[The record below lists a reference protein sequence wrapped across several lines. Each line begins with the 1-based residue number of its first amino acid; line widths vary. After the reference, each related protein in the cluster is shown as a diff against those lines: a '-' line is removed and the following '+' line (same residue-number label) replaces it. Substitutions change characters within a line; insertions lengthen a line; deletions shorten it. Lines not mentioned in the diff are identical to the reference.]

1 MSKEKD
7 IVRIDLTKEQKQQVK
22 KETGKQVEAIELTI
36 DELEER
42 VAPMQIQP

>member
-1 MSKEKD
+1 MSKEKE

-36 DELEER
+36 SELEER
-42 VAPMQIQP
+42 VAPMQINP